1 MKRYKDIIL
10 RAILYVF
17 VGVLLV
23 FGILSLYSM
32 SVMSD
37 LKDNLVRLHVVADS
51 DDEEAQTLKLKVRDS
66 VAAYTETL
74 LADVDS
80 AEESLTI
87 LKNNIENIE
96 SVAMKTIAEEG
107 HNEPVEASVGEF
119 DFPIKSYGDITL
131 PTGNYNALKVV
142 IGSGSG
148 QNWWCVLFPPLCF
161 VDTTAASVSEEGMD
175 RLEENLSQESF
186 DVINGSGDNLVIR
199 FKIVDFFENVAQ
211 KIKTTW
217 TNIF

>member
-1 MKRYKDIIL
+1 M
-10 RAILYVF
+10 
-17 VGVLLV
+17 
-23 FGILSLYSM
+23 
-32 SVMSD
+32 
-37 LKDNLVRLHVVADS
+37 
-51 DDEEAQTLKLKVRDS
+51 E
-66 VAAYTETL
+66 
-74 LADVDS
+74 
-80 AEESLTI
+80 
-87 LKNNIENIE
+87 
-96 SVAMKTIAEEG
+96 TIAEEG

-161 VDTTAASVSEEGMD
+161 VDTTAASVSEEGME